1 MVLPDEYDIN
11 FDRRIAN
18 ALLYFCLPEYENTF
32 ILFTINNKEDFD
44 FDNINEDEVR
54 IAYIYKDD
62 SNGGYAY
69 LKPIKNINV
78 LRAASKY
85 ALEYLYHGH
94 KEKMKAYEI
103 IEEIKKKIGIEE
115 E

>member
-1 MVLPDEYDIN
+1 MISPDKYDID

-18 ALLYFCLPEYENTF
+18 ALLYFCLPGYDETF

-62 SNGGYAY
+62 TNGGYAY
-69 LKPIKNINV
+69 LKPIKDINA
-78 LRAASKY
+78 LRDASKY

-103 IEEIKKKIGIEE
+103 IDEIKKKLGIEE